1 MKNRSEIKGYKNI
14 IQSTP
19 SNELKL
25 QKARFELVVTELEK
39 EDTLTVAELSLIENY
54 QLKIMLIE
62 IELEIGK
69 LSGVEPYALDFAW
82 DQAILKTVLEK
93 AKRKTL
99 YIEAKAECQ
108 DCGHKFEIDNLYDEC
123 PVCKSY
129 MKELISGREL
139 RVKSLTVI

>member
-1 MKNRSEIKGYKNI
+1 MH
-14 IQSTP
+14 
-19 SNELKL
+19 ELSIAL
-25 QKARFELVVTELEK
+25 SIVDIAEK
-39 EDTLTVAELSLIENY
+39 EVKKNNASEV
-54 QLKIMLIE
+54 IE

-108 DCGHKFEIDNLYDEC
+108 DCGHQFEIDNLYDEC